1 MGKKTPAPLPG
12 YKSRGGLTTRRAVRA
27 DDNVML
33 ATGLLSPI
41 RVFQRA
47 VTRLGSKV
55 WRSRQR
61 PRYALALGGGGVIG
75 GMYEVGALAALG
87 ERLDRSAG
95 GFDGFVGRRGG
106 CLLAALLAH
115 GVVARALYRSHYQD

>member
-47 VTRLGSKV
+47 VPRLGSKV

-75 GMYEVGALAALG
+75 GMYEVRVLAALE
-87 ERLDRSAG
+87 ERPDGAARGL
-95 GFDGFVGRRGG
+95 DGFVRCSAGAG
-106 CLLAALLAH
+106 LAALLANR
-115 GVVARALYRSHYQD
+115 GLSRDR